1 VPAIIVHRKR
11 QTLQVMLVLA
21 QVSDSDSL
29 ALVDVAEPTAAALSL
44 FRLLLLRG
52 VVGKDDQLLELLA
65 PYQLINRVHSICNA
79 ASVVPSDSTLDAR
92 RALERLWEVATRVD
106 ELCRAVDG

>member
-1 VPAIIVHRKR
+1 MP
-11 QTLQVMLVLA
+11 VLA
-21 QVSDSDSL
+21 QVSDSDSH
-29 ALVDVAEPTAAALSL
+29 ALVDIAEPVAAALSL

-52 VVGKDDQLLELLA
+52 VDGGDSQLLAMLA
-65 PYQLINRVHSICNA
+65 PYKLISRVHTICSA

-106 ELCRAVDG
+106 ELCRSVDG

>member
-1 VPAIIVHRKR
+1 
-11 QTLQVMLVLA
+11 MLVLA

-29 ALVDVAEPTAAALSL
+29 ALADVAEPTAAALSL

-52 VVGKDDQLLELLA
+52 LDGGDGQLLTMLA
-65 PYQLINRVHSICNA
+65 PYKLVNRVHSICNA

-92 RALERLWEVATRVD
+92 RALERLWEVGTRVD